1 MDPTTMP
8 VSTGSESFWVD
19 GDVDEPAVAAGAVDD
34 AMATSFQKGRTSPV
48 TGINSGEDT
57 SRFLSELR
65 LSDAT
70 IR

>member
-34 AMATSFQKGRTSPV
+34 AMATSLQKGSDKSRNRNKFRRRHLKAPKRTQA
-48 TGINSGEDT
+48 
-57 SRFLSELR
+57 L
-65 LSDAT
+65 
-70 IR
+70 